1 MQKSKL
7 ILLLKKFTKEEMKEF
22 EKFISSP
29 YFLKGRN
36 LKPAFIFIKK
46 FYPGFGSDK
55 FSEENFYKKLYPGNK
70 YDRTKSAHIIHVLF
84 SELTMLAEKFLVYN
98 GFENGRFYYQYNT
111 CLAESYREKD
121 LLEPVLKFFKKN
133 SELINSDEDK
143 SDFYIRHLETNMSI
157 AGIYYTLNKQKE
169 SFRFSQE
176 NLLYIYAFIF
186 DIMNK
191 YINEYFVNR
200 YSYNI
205 EYKGFELIK
214 KFTEAFDPVL
224 FNKEC
229 DEDEHETKNLVLI
242 NYYIIKSRL
251 DEDDK
256 ESLMSA
262 MEIYAKIFGKLSRFT
277 QWYNYALLFNR
288 LFGRIRF
295 DRFYLNK
302 ANELIDYVWG
312 RGIFSTHK
320 KINLH
325 LGSYHTAM
333 TVKAAVLN
341 SKDFREFIMQY
352 SDKVDPVYIKDIRDY
367 SFAFFYFKDNRFE
380 ECLKILS
387 QKDSLGTPSIKINKH
402 KLKICCLYEL
412 GHLVEAISAID
423 SFEHFLRNNKNVSEI
438 VKTENLKF
446 VSSLKKL
453 IRIRLG
459 EINDP
464 DMELTKII
472 ELNKNSVF
480 GYWFE
485 EKFKQMKK

>member
-1 MQKSKL
+1 MRKSKL
-7 ILLLKKFTKEEMKEF
+7 ISLLKKFSKDEIKEF

-36 LKPAFIFIKK
+36 LKPAYLIIKK
-46 FYPGFGSDK
+46 FYPDFNSDK
-55 FSEENFYKKLYPGNK
+55 FSEENFFRKLYPK
-70 YDRTKSAHIIHVLF
+70 KKFEKKTSSHSIHVLF
-84 SELTMLAEKFLVYN
+84 SELMLLAEKFLVYN
-98 GFENGRFYYQYNT
+98 GFEKGKFDYQYNT
-111 CLAESYREKD
+111 CLAESYRDKD
-121 LLEPVLKFFKKN
+121 MLVPVLKFFQKN
-133 SELINSDEDK
+133 SELIKEDENK
-143 SDFYIRHLETNMSI
+143 SDFYARQLETNSSI
-157 AGIYYTLNKQKE
+157 AGVYYTLNRQKE
-169 SFRFSQE
+169 SFSFSQE

-191 YINEYFVNR
+191 YVNDYFVNR

-205 EYKGFELIK
+205 EYKGFAVIK
-214 KFTEAFDPVL
+214 KFIESFEPALFD
-224 FNKEC
+224 KEC
-229 DEDEHETKNLVLI
+229 GEDDYETKNLALI

-262 MEIYAKIFGKLSRFT
+262 IEIYTKIFDNLSRFT
-277 QWYNYALLFNR
+277 KWFNYALLFNR

-295 DRFYLNK
+295 DSFYLHK
-302 ANELIDYVWG
+302 ANELIDYVWEKG
-312 RGIFSTHK
+312 VFSTHK

-333 TVKAAVLN
+333 MVKAAVLN
-341 SKDFREFIMQY
+341 SNEFREFIMRY
-352 SDKVDPVYIKDIRDY
+352 SDKVDPVYIQDTRDY
-367 SFAFFYFKDNRFE
+367 SFSFFYFKENRIE

-387 QKDSLGTPSIKINKH
+387 QKDSLSTPSIKINKH

-459 EINDP
+459 EVSDP
-464 DMELTKII
+464 DLEITRII

-485 EKFKQMKK
+485 EKLQK